1 MVVWLADVKNYTFST
16 NVFLRFG
23 VEAPSKLSLLG
34 GVALI
39 AVGGALV
46 LSVLV
51 IFVMK
56 YFLLQSKYFPRVSG
70 VAADHEEAGGRRHH
84 LPRPRQIGAPPPPRP
99 RL

>member
-1 MVVWLADVKNYTFST
+1 MGVEHRNKFSSRTSSDVLFKILLAIFFFKCF
-16 NVFLRFG
+16 FRFG

-51 IFVMK
+51 IDAHEIF
-56 YFLLQSKYFPRVSG
+56 S
-70 VAADHEEAGGRRHH
+70 VAV
-84 LPRPRQIGAPPPPRP
+84 
-99 RL
+99 

>member
-1 MVVWLADVKNYTFST
+1 MVVWLADMKNNTFSS

-51 IFVMK
+51 IDAHEIF
-56 YFLLQSKYFPRVSG
+56 S
-70 VAADHEEAGGRRHH
+70 VAV
-84 LPRPRQIGAPPPPRP
+84 
-99 RL
+99 

>member
-1 MVVWLADVKNYTFST
+1 M
-16 NVFLRFG
+16 
-23 VEAPSKLSLLG
+23 EAPSKLSLLG

-99 RL
+99 RPGPGCEPRYCLQ